1 MQRQLDAT
9 PTLKGDEIMGT
20 LFIIFVAAI
29 VMLLAAGFARYLSP
43 GQRGGALLG
52 LIAWIAY
59 GGAFGYTGVLANRGM
74 MPPGM
79 FYLLAPAI
87 VFVMF
92 MARSRIGEVVALSF
106 PLWLLM
112 GFESF
117 RLVVELFLHRLSM
130 DGQIPKMLTYQ
141 GANYDILIGV
151 SAPFV
156 AWLLLRQ
163 KISSRTALLW
173 NILGIALLANVAV
186 RGVLTTP
193 GPLHFIPTE
202 VPNVAISTFP
212 FTYIPGLM
220 VPLALML
227 HVLSIRAL
235 RHRMAIA
242 ASPAGQADRRSS
254 GMHA

>member
-1 MQRQLDAT
+1 
-9 PTLKGDEIMGT
+9 MGT
-20 LFIIFVAAI
+20 LFTVFVATI
-29 VMLLAAGFARYLSP
+29 VILLAVGIVRYLSP
-43 GQRGGALLG
+43 AHRVAALFG
-52 LIAWIAY
+52 LVAWVVY
-59 GGAFGYTGVLANRGM
+59 GGVLGYLGVVANRSIL
-74 MPPGM
+74 PPGM
-79 FYLLAPAI
+79 FYLLAPI
-87 VFVMF
+87 LVFIMF
-92 MARSRIGEVVALSF
+92 MARSRIGEAIALSF
-106 PLWLLM
+106 PLWLMM

-117 RLVVELFLHRLSM
+117 RLVVELFLHRLWM

-156 AWLLLRQ
+156 AWLLVTR
-163 KISSRTALLW
+163 KISNRMALLW
-173 NILGIALLANVAV
+173 NVLGIAMLANVAV

-220 VPLALML
+220 VPLALVL

-235 RHRMAIA
+235 KQRMIKSAL
-242 ASPAGQADRRSS
+242 PAGETERQSA
-254 GMHA
+254 GMHI